1 VTATAP
7 KLATASGYDELRCR
21 AHHEARN
28 ACRQRLA
35 KHLWQ
40 AGARPVLEA
49 LLEVDAGRPLDEVLE
64 RFGRIPAR
72 IYRTLGADVL
82 TIDIPVPVSA
92 ITVITV
98 DMSAKGGE
106 R

>member
-1 VTATAP
+1 MTAAAP
-7 KLATASGYDELRCR
+7 KPASASGYDDRCR

-28 ACRQRLA
+28 ARRQRLV

-64 RFGRIPAR
+64 RFGRIPPH

-82 TIDIPVPVSA
+82 AIDVLVPVSA
-92 ITVITV
+92 ITVITEV
-98 DMSAKGGE
+98 EPEGRA
-106 R
+106 